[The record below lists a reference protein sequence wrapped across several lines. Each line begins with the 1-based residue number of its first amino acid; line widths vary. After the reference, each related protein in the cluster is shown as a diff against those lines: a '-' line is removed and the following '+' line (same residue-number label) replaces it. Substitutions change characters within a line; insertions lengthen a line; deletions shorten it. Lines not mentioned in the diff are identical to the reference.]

1 MTNNKKYRVKSIDQ
15 LIAGCQQGESSSQ
28 RQLFE
33 LFAGQILTVCRRYES
48 QRTGADDILQE
59 TFIKAFAKI
68 HQFDPDK
75 GQFKAWLKRIAIN
88 TALKSLRSKAVII
101 PIQDNH
107 LSHSMTVDT
116 SAPPELSEEQ
126 ILQLIQSLPT
136 GYRTVFN
143 LYTIDGYSHKEIAE
157 KLQISIQ
164 TSKSQLSKA
173 KAQLRKKIQTISA
186 QKADNLC
193 QKTHRS

>member
-1 MTNNKKYRVKSIDQ
+1 
-15 LIAGCQQGESSSQ
+15 
-28 RQLFE
+28 
-33 LFAGQILTVCRRYES
+33 
-48 QRTGADDILQE
+48 
-59 TFIKAFAKI
+59 
-68 HQFDPDK
+68 
-75 GQFKAWLKRIAIN
+75 
-88 TALKSLRSKAVII
+88 
-101 PIQDNH
+101 
-107 LSHSMTVDT
+107 VDT
-116 SAPPELSEEQ
+116 SATPVLSEEQ

>member
-1 MTNNKKYRVKSIDQ
+1 
-15 LIAGCQQGESSSQ
+15 
-28 RQLFE
+28 
-33 LFAGQILTVCRRYES
+33 
-48 QRTGADDILQE
+48 
-59 TFIKAFAKI
+59 
-68 HQFDPDK
+68 
-75 GQFKAWLKRIAIN
+75 
-88 TALKSLRSKAVII
+88 
-101 PIQDNH
+101 
-107 LSHSMTVDT
+107 MTVDT